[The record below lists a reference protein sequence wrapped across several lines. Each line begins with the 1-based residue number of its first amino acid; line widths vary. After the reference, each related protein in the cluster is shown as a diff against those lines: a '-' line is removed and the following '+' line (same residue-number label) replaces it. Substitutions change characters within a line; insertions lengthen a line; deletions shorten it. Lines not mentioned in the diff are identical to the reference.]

1 MKALRVAGY
10 PEAQERIR
18 VAAGATADDALRAAL
33 EQAAEE
39 GLDDTTLAR
48 ALR

>member
-33 EQAAEE
+33 EKAAEE
-39 GLDDTTLAR
+39 ELDDVSRAR
-48 ALR
+48 ALP